1 MKGQI
6 EKIEKADDGVKIT
19 VFIPNPERPA
29 HPSEEWH
36 KREPEEIKDLWDI
49 DEILEEINEMDEGD
63 EDRKALLDHLKALR
77 EYAKDL
83 IRYQMERYEITTLG
97 IREVTICEVGDDE
110 GGDE

>member
-19 VFIPNPERPA
+19 VFVPNPERPA
-29 HPSEEWH
+29 HPSEGWIL
-36 KREPEEIKDLWDI
+36 REPEWVKDTWDI
-49 DEILEEINEMDEGD
+49 DKILERINELEEDDE
-63 EDRKALLDHLKALR
+63 ERKALLNRLKALR

-97 IREVTICEVGDDE
+97 IRDVAICEVGDDE
-110 GGDE
+110 RGD